1 MNLTCVELFCGAAEV
16 SRAFADHGFST
27 FKVDKRKRAGVCVPD
42 LQIDIC
48 KMYPNH
54 LPLKNIGVLWASVPC
69 NAYSN
74 AAGNYYRDGTGYKES
89 TMYFQKLLRKTLS
102 LIEEIKPTWYFIENP
117 RASLRYNKMMID
129 FLSRTSGTIKSCTL
143 SSYGFPTTK
152 PTDLF
157 TNYAGLKLLP
167 MDPFGRGAKVT
178 DTKFNNLTVVQR
190 QATPYNLPSSICAQ
204 LLNTSP
210 IIQTHYGTIPSSPQA
225 CAISVGIP

>member
-1 MNLTCVELFCGAAEV
+1 MNLNLIELFCGSAEV

-48 KMYPNH
+48 KLCLDH
-54 LPLKNIGVLWASVPC
+54 LPYKSTGVVWASVPC

-89 TMYFQKLLRKTLS
+89 TMYFQKVLRKTLS

-117 RASLRYNKMMID
+117 RASLRYNKLMID
-129 FLSRTSGTIKSCTL
+129 FLSKTSGTIKTCTL

-157 TNYAGLKLLP
+157 TNYGALKLLP
-167 MDPFGRGAKVT
+167 QDAFGRGAKVT
-178 DTKFNNLTVVQR
+178 GTNFNNLTVVQR
-190 QATPYNLPSSICAQ
+190 QATPYNLPHSICAQ
-204 LLNTSP
+204 LLNVSP
-210 IIQTHYGTIPSSPQA
+210 IIETHYVQLPSTTPGIA
-225 CAISVGIP
+225 LPVGIP